1 MNNFTRMFGA
11 GLKGLFISLTF
22 LVLAFCIKNLLNI
35 PEIFIDFKILR
46 LSIFI
51 ILTIISIIIIIW
63 SIISL
68 NPKLRGKT
76 LITRG
81 AFKYFRHPLYAAFLS
96 FFNFG
101 LAILL
106 NNWIFIIWALLLHP
120 TWHLLIIEEEKIL
133 KNTFHEDYEKYCKN
147 TGRFFPKIL
156 KN

>member
-22 LVLAFCIKNLLNI
+22 LVLAFYIKNLLNI
-35 PEIFIDFKILR
+35 PEIFINFKILR

-120 TWHLLIIEEEKIL
+120 VWHLLITGEEKVL
-133 KNTFHEDYEKYCKN
+133 KNTFPEDYEKYCKN
-147 TGRFFPKIL
+147 TGRFIPKIF